1 MVVDNYCN
9 GHERN
14 SRFHI
19 IGRCCGCCCGARV
32 CSPPQ
37 SISTRHYM
45 NRVYFGV
52 ACSSLFI
59 LFFRHSL
66 FLLRRWTLV
75 RDVVLPLDALLLMFR
90 REGFYHAYFQVTHG
104 TQILFLVGHKI
115 RFRPT
120 VGPTGITRDRRWC
133 IIRRIPTHHGIL
145 LFNPLLDFPRTYTKP
160 CWRVTWSPAAM
171 VSGGEPS
178 FGINFARPAI
188 IRICSSAV

>member
-1 MVVDNYCN
+1 MVVDNCN

-19 IGRCCGCCCGARV
+19 IVVVVAVLGCVVRPLPFSGCV
-32 CSPPQ
+32 FVSFF
-37 SISTRHYM
+37 
-45 NRVYFGV
+45 YF
-52 ACSSLFI
+52 LF
-59 LFFRHSL
+59 LFFGRSR

-75 RDVVLPLDALLLMFR
+75 RDVVPFDALLLMFR
-90 REGFYHAYFQVTHG
+90 RSEFLCVLLLFLVETHG
-104 TQILFLVGHKI
+104 TEILFLVGHKI

-133 IIRRIPTHHGIL
+133 LHRTHHGIIL
-145 LFNPLLDFPRTYTKP
+145 LDPLLDFPRTYTKP

-178 FGINFARPAI
+178 FGINFARPFT